1 MKREELLK
9 KINEQL
15 IFELQSGYD
24 YKQMASELNEM
35 DWDGFEHFMEKQAHE
50 EYEHAEYFKKWL
62 QEVGYKV
69 EYGKIDAPT
78 VNYEKDV
85 LSIFKA
91 ALEHEKEVTRRIH
104 EIAEVSKDEDLR
116 VFSFIQAFIDEQV
129 EEEDSVSKIVTKLE
143 RAKDNWGA
151 LYILD
156 GQMFARG

>member
-1 MKREELLK
+1 MSKALELL
-9 KINEQL
+9 NEQMN
-15 IFELQSGYD
+15 FEYESAYV
-24 YKQMASELNEM
+24 YKAMAAYTDRLEM
-35 DWDGFEHFMEKQAHE
+35 DGFTHWFDHQVAEEIEHGEKMKH
-50 EYEHAEYFKKWL
+50 FL
-62 QEVGYKV
+62 QEVGYDVRYKAIP
-69 EYGKIDAPT
+69 EPQYD
-78 VNYEKDV
+78 YESLLDV
-85 LSIFKA
+85 FKA
-91 ALEHEKEVTRRIH
+91 ALAHEKEVTRRIH